1 MNISYYTGVSAMRA
15 FQDELGVTANNI
27 ANVNT
32 TGYKPQKSSFGD
44 LLYTQMDTRSADL
57 LVGHGVRNTGVEST
71 FVQGSFEQTGRELD
85 FAISGKAY
93 FAVEVN
99 EEDEEPAYTRDGSF
113 MISATDDGNYLVT
126 RDGYYVLGPEGERI
140 ELEYKTAKDEN
151 GREKE
156 TAELDLSNL
165 KEQIGLY
172 SCENPDGLIPV
183 GDNLFRSG
191 ETSGEWVSQAD
202 MDDSAVTSKILS
214 KTLERSMTMVST
226 EMINLVEAQRAFQ
239 LSSRVVSAADE
250 MENIINTLR

>member
-1 MNISYYTGVSAMRA
+1 MRA

-99 EEDEEPAYTRDGSF
+99 EECGH
-113 MISATDDGNYLVT
+113 
-126 RDGYYVLGPEGERI
+126 VLGEHLAVAALQRGAGHHGVFAER
-140 ELEYKTAKDEN
+140 LTCHHPGVDDVQPRPAV
-151 GREKE
+151 
-156 TAELDLSNL
+156 
-165 KEQIGLY
+165 
-172 SCENPDGLIPV
+172 LI
-183 GDNLFRSG
+183 
-191 ETSGEWVSQAD
+191 GEWNAG
-202 MDDSAVTSKILS
+202 
-214 KTLERSMTMVST
+214 
-226 EMINLVEAQRAFQ
+226 
-239 LSSRVVSAADE
+239 
-250 MENIINTLR
+250 